1 MRLKLFLTFTLIVLI
16 SVSLVAVIAR
26 RGAVNEVRTF
36 MFRGGMY
43 GLSDLATNLENYY
56 RGNGSWKGV
65 QSILFFSRGG
75 MSGMGGMMNQRL
87 LLADASGSVVAD
99 TQDALIGNQL
109 PPTELAA
116 SIPIV
121 VGGNTVGY
129 LFSPGGMILNTGNE
143 QVLFGRLNR
152 GVLLAGIIS
161 AALGLVVSL
170 ALAYTLLRPVRALT
184 VAAQKLAEGD
194 LSQRVDVRGDDELA
208 TLGHTFNQMADSLQ
222 QAEEVAP
229 CHDRRHRPRIA
240 HSPGGAAC
248 QPGSPAGWC
257 LPPHR

>member
-1 MRLKLFLTFTLIVLI
+1 
-16 SVSLVAVIAR
+16 
-26 RGAVNEVRTF
+26 
-36 MFRGGMY
+36 
-43 GLSDLATNLENYY
+43 
-56 RGNGSWKGV
+56 
-65 QSILFFSRGG
+65 
-75 MSGMGGMMNQRL
+75 MGGMMNQRL

-99 TQDALIGNQL
+99 TQDAQIGNQL

-129 LFSPGGMILNTGNE
+129 LFSPGGMSLNPGNE
-143 QVLFGRLNR
+143 QVVFARLNR

-161 AALGLVVSL
+161 AGLGLIVSL

-194 LSQRVDVRGDDELA
+194 LSQRVEVRGDDELA
-208 TLGHTFNQMADSLQ
+208 ILGHTFNQMADSLQ

-229 CHDRRHRPRIA
+229 CHDRRHCP
-240 HSPGGAAC
+240 
-248 QPGSPAGWC
+248 
-257 LPPHR
+257 